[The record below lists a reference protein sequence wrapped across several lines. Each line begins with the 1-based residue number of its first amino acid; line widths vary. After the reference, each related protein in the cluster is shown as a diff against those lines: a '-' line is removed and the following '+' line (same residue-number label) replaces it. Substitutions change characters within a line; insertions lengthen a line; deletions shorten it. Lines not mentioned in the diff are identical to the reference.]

1 MPFKPEYPGERPTL
15 GWAMLDWYA
24 ENLIV
29 PDGAADGEPLTFTQE
44 QAEFILKL
52 YEVDRHFEG
61 PAIQGRTLRNGRL
74 IRRAVLSRSK
84 GWGKSPIVG
93 AICLGEALGDVV
105 FDGWDA
111 DGRPVGRPWCSMGFK
126 PKVQIVAVSEDQT
139 DNTWEPVLDMARR
152 GPVLDNYAITPM
164 ETFIAVPR
172 GLIEAVTSSATSREG
187 FRPVFAAMDQALA
200 LDTLV
205 PVPGGWSTMGTL
217 QVGDLVFG
225 STGLPVAVTQAKPVS
240 TEHACYR
247 VVFDDHTSVVASE
260 GHLWQTKVASS
271 AAKPRVRTTG
281 EMVQDGRRFRIPV
294 SRPFDT
300 MPVDLPVPPYL
311 LGLWLGD
318 GTRGKCELS
327 VHGSDL
333 ADVQQALRQDGV
345 QTWPRRYAHSEGGY
359 SAADDQVNLTFS
371 RMRGFSMANRPE
383 VAKALAALPC
393 YRDKHVP
400 TPYLRG
406 SIAQRSDLVRGLMDS
421 DGCCTQAG
429 CCTFI
434 NTNRQLID
442 ALIELL
448 RSLGQVTS
456 GAKWIPDERY
466 TCGGRYRVDFTP
478 RGSFQPFRLKRK
490 AVRTQQHRNG
500 ADWVTIRSI
509 DVVAPVPV
517 RCIAVDSDD
526 HLFAVGVGGHLT
538 HNTESWTPT
547 NGGIRLAGTIRRN
560 LSKTGGASVETP
572 NAFEPG
578 IGSVAEHT
586 FQAFQAQQE
595 GRTRLDK
602 GLLVDHREAPPE
614 TDPTDEGSLRSGLAV
629 AYGESADVHGGWVDL
644 DRKVAEYWDPDTD
657 PQDARRYYLNQI
669 THASDSWISQ
679 PEWKARHDATKIIA
693 DGDVIT
699 LGFDGS
705 RKREDAV
712 TDATGIIGT
721 RVEDGHQI
729 EVGVWEQPQGPDGKD
744 WQVPEIEVDAAV
756 DMAFDRWTVVGMF
769 GDPAK
774 WESWFATWEAR
785 HGKKLKIKASR
796 DHPMQWWMTG
806 GRATLIVRA
815 LKQYH
820 SAVID
825 GGMTHDGSYA
835 FTRHV
840 LNARRRISRSGI
852 QIAKAHPSSP
862 NKIDLAVAAV
872 LSWQAR
878 LDALAANANAPRKS
892 RTLYR
897 Y

>member
-1 MPFKPEYPGERPTL
+1 MPFRPEYPGERPTL

-61 PAIQGRTLRNGRL
+61 QAIQGRTMRNGRL

-93 AICLGEALGDVV
+93 AICLGEGLGDVV

-111 DGRPVGRPWCSMGFK
+111 NGRPVGRPWATMGFK
-126 PKVQIVAVSEDQT
+126 PKIQIVAVSEDQT

-152 GPVLDNYAITPM
+152 GPVLDNYSIDPM
-164 ETFIAVPR
+164 ETFISIPR
-172 GLIEAVTSSATSREG
+172 GRIERVTSSATSREG
-187 FRPVFAAMDQALA
+187 FRPVFSAMDQ
-200 LDTLV
+200 
-205 PVPGGWSTMGTL
+205 
-217 QVGDLVFG
+217 
-225 STGLPVAVTQAKPVS
+225 
-240 TEHACYR
+240 
-247 VVFDDHTSVVASE
+247 
-260 GHLWQTKVASS
+260 
-271 AAKPRVRTTG
+271 
-281 EMVQDGRRFRIPV
+281 
-294 SRPFDT
+294 
-300 MPVDLPVPPYL
+300 
-311 LGLWLGD
+311 
-318 GTRGKCELS
+318 
-327 VHGSDL
+327 
-333 ADVQQALRQDGV
+333 
-345 QTWPRRYAHSEGGY
+345 
-359 SAADDQVNLTFS
+359 
-371 RMRGFSMANRPE
+371 
-383 VAKALAALPC
+383 
-393 YRDKHVP
+393 
-400 TPYLRG
+400 
-406 SIAQRSDLVRGLMDS
+406 
-421 DGCCTQAG
+421 
-429 CCTFI
+429 
-434 NTNRQLID
+434 
-442 ALIELL
+442 
-448 RSLGQVTS
+448 
-456 GAKWIPDERY
+456 
-466 TCGGRYRVDFTP
+466 
-478 RGSFQPFRLKRK
+478 
-490 AVRTQQHRNG
+490 
-500 ADWVTIRSI
+500 
-509 DVVAPVPV
+509 
-517 RCIAVDSDD
+517 
-526 HLFAVGVGGHLT
+526 
-538 HNTESWTPT
+538 TESWTPT
-547 NGGIRLAGTIRRN
+547 NGGVDLAAAIRRN

-572 NAFEPG
+572 NAFAPG
-578 IGSVAEHT
+578 LGSVAEHT
-586 FQAFQAQQE
+586 FEAFQAQQE

-614 TDPTDEGSLRSGLAV
+614 TDPTDEDSLRSGLAV
-629 AYGESADVHGGWVDL
+629 AYGESADIHGGWVDL

-679 PEWKARHDATKIIA
+679 PEWKARHDATKVIA

-721 RVEDGHQI
+721 RVEDGHQFEI
-729 EVGVWEQPQGPDGKD
+729 GVWEQPNGPEGKG
-744 WQVPEIEVDAAV
+744 WQVPDIEVDAAV
-756 DMAFDRWTVVGMF
+756 DMAFDRWTVVGFF

-785 HGKKLKIKASR
+785 HGKKLKVKASR

-825 GGMTHDGSYA
+825 GDMSHDGSYA

-840 LNARRRISRSGI
+840 LNARRRISRSGV

-862 NKIDLAVAAV
+862 NKIDLAVAGV

-878 LDALAANANAPRKS
+878 LDAVAAGAGQRKRS
-892 RTLYR
+892 NRLYR
-897 Y
+897 H